1 MGVPILESTDI
12 KAGDSETLDDKA
24 MAFAGECLRKVQQG
38 GAEAVAEYAQRFG
51 ELTEGQSAVVQ
62 KAELKAAYDSLDRK
76 DRECLDRVAA
86 RVKRFATCQRN
97 SIKDME
103 TDIPGGKAGHTVSPV
118 DVAGCCAPGGRYLCP
133 PPSS

>member
-51 ELTEGQSAVVQ
+51 ELTEGQSAVAVSYSH
-62 KAELKAAYDSLDRK
+62 LTLPTN
-76 DRECLDRVAA
+76 REV
-86 RVKRFATCQRN
+86 
-97 SIKDME
+97 
-103 TDIPGGKAGHTVSPV
+103 
-118 DVAGCCAPGGRYLCP
+118 
-133 PPSS
+133 